1 MKRSIN
7 LILSILFIFAV
18 ATCCTAED
26 TQKKMPAA
34 PPVGANTGPGSVN
47 GTVVETMNT
56 SGYTYIQVDTGKD
69 KIWAAAPEFQVKVGD
84 LVTVP
89 TGMLMRNH
97 QSKTLNRTFEEIYF
111 VGKISVA
118 GAEQSTPQVPETAK
132 AKGAPHENIVPDAPN
147 DMDFAGIK
155 KPEGGKTVAEL
166 YAEKDSLSGKEVTVR
181 GKVVKFSPSIMGT
194 NWIHLQDGTGGE
206 GTNDL
211 TVTTDAKVTVGD
223 TVLVKGVLATDKDFG
238 YGYKY
243 TIIIENSNVTVE

>member
-1 MKRSIN
+1 MKRSVN
-7 LILSILFIFAV
+7 LILSILFIFAI

-26 TQKKMPAA
+26 TQKKMPA
-34 PPVGANTGPGSVN
+34 PPMGAKTGPGSVN

-56 SGYTYIQVDTGKD
+56 GGYTYVQVDTGKE

-97 QSKTLNRTFEEIYF
+97 HSKTLNRTFEQIYF

-118 GAEQSTPQVPETAK
+118 GADQSTPQVPASAKTA
-132 AKGAPHENIVPDAPN
+132 GAPHENIVPDAPS
-147 DMDFAGIK
+147 DMDFSGIK

-166 YAEKDSLSGKEVTVR
+166 YAEKDSLAGKEVTVR
-181 GKVVKFSPSIMGT
+181 GKVVKFSPNIMGT

-211 TVTTDAKVTVGD
+211 TVTTDAKVAVGD
-223 TVLVKGVLATDKDFG
+223 TVLVKGVLAADKDFG

-243 TIIIENSNVTVE
+243 AVIVENSNVTVE

>member
-7 LILSILFIFAV
+7 LILSTLFIFAV

-26 TQKKMPAA
+26 TQKKMPAT
-34 PPVGANTGPGSVN
+34 PMGTKTGPGSVN

-56 SGYTYIQVDTGKD
+56 GGYTYVQVDTGKE

-97 QSKTLNRTFEEIYF
+97 HSKTLNRTFEKIYF

-118 GAEQSTPQVPETAK
+118 GADQSSPQVPASAK
-132 AKGAPHENIVPDAPN
+132 AKGAPHENIVPDVPS
-147 DMDFAGIK
+147 DMDFSGIK
-155 KPEGGKTVAEL
+155 KPEGGKTVSEL
-166 YAEKDSLSGKEVTVR
+166 YAEKDNLSGKEVTVR
-181 GKVVKFSPSIMGT
+181 GKVVKFSPNIMGT

-211 TVTTDAKVTVGD
+211 TVTTDTKVAVGD
-223 TVLVKGVLATDKDFG
+223 IVLVKGVLATNKDFG

-243 TIIIENSNVTVE
+243 TVIVENSEVTVE

>member
-1 MKRSIN
+1 MKRSVN
-7 LILSILFIFAV
+7 LILSILFIFTV

-26 TQKKMPAA
+26 TQKKMPA
-34 PPVGANTGPGSVN
+34 PPMGAKTGPSSVN

-56 SGYTYIQVDTGKD
+56 GGYTYVQVDTGKE

-118 GAEQSTPQVPETAK
+118 GAEQSTPQVPASAK
-132 AKGAPHENIVPDAPN
+132 AQGAPHENIVPDAPG
-147 DMDFAGIK
+147 DMDFSGIK

-181 GKVVKFSPSIMGT
+181 GKVVKFSPNIMGT

-211 TVTTDAKVTVGD
+211 TVTTDAKVAVGD
-223 TVLVKGVLATDKDFG
+223 TVLLKGVLATDKDFG

-243 TIIIENSNVTVE
+243 TIIVENSNVTVE

>member
-1 MKRSIN
+1 MKRSVN

-26 TQKKMPAA
+26 TQKKMPV
-34 PPVGANTGPGSVN
+34 PPMGAKTNPGSVN

-56 SGYTYIQVDTGKD
+56 GGYTYVQVDTGKE

-89 TGMLMRNH
+89 TGMLMKNH

-118 GAEQSTPQVPETAK
+118 GAEQSTSQVPASAK
-132 AKGAPHENIVPDAPN
+132 AGGAPHENIVPEAPN
-147 DMDFAGIK
+147 DMDFSGIK

-166 YAEKDSLSGKEVTVR
+166 YADKDKLSGKEVTVR
-181 GKVVKFSPSIMGT
+181 GKVVKFSPNIMGT
-194 NWIHLQDGTGGE
+194 NWIHLQDGTGEE

-211 TVTTDAKVTVGD
+211 TVTTDAKVAVGD
-223 TVLVKGVLATDKDFG
+223 TVLVKGVLASDKDFG
-238 YGYKY
+238 CGYKY
-243 TIIIENSNVTVE
+243 TIIVENSDVTVE

>member
-1 MKRSIN
+1 MKRSVN

-34 PPVGANTGPGSVN
+34 PMGAKTGSGSIN

-56 SGYTYIQVDTGKD
+56 GGYTYVQVDSGKE
-69 KIWAAAPEFQVKVGD
+69 KVWAAAPEFQVKVGD

-97 QSKTLNRTFEEIYF
+97 HSKTLNRTFEEIYF
-111 VGKISVA
+111 VGTISVA
-118 GAEQSTPQVPETAK
+118 GAEQSTQQVPASAK
-132 AKGAPHENIVPDAPN
+132 AGGAPHENIVPDAPV
-147 DMDFAGIK
+147 DMDFSGIK

-166 YAEKDSLSGKEVTVR
+166 YAEKDSLAGKEVTVR

-211 TVTTDAKVTVGD
+211 TVTTDAKVAVGD
-223 TVLVKGVLATDKDFG
+223 TVLVKGVLAINKDFG

-243 TIIIENSNVTVE
+243 AIIVENSDVTVE

>member
-1 MKRSIN
+1 MKRSVN
-7 LILSILFIFAV
+7 LILSTLFIFSV

-26 TQKKMPAA
+26 TQKNIPA
-34 PPVGANTGPGSVN
+34 PSMGTKPVAGSVN
-47 GTVVETMNT
+47 GTVVETINT
-56 SGYTYIQVDTGKD
+56 GGYTYVQVDTGKE

-97 QSKTLNRTFEEIYF
+97 HSKTLDRTFDQIYF

-118 GAEQSTPQVPETAK
+118 GAEQSTPTVPATAN
-132 AKGAPHENIVPDAPN
+132 AGAPHENIVPAAPS
-147 DMDFAGIK
+147 DMDFSGINK
-155 KPEGGKTVAEL
+155 AEGGKTVAEL
-166 YAEKDSLSGKEVTVR
+166 YAEKDKLSGKEVTVR
-181 GKVVKFSPSIMGT
+181 GKVVKFSSSIMGT

-211 TVTTDAKVTVGD
+211 TVTTDATVAVGD
-223 TVLVKGVLATDKDFG
+223 TVLVKGVLAADKDFG

-243 TIIIENSNVTVE
+243 AVIVEKADVTVE

>member
-1 MKRSIN
+1 M
-7 LILSILFIFAV
+7 
-18 ATCCTAED
+18 
-26 TQKKMPAA
+26 
-34 PPVGANTGPGSVN
+34 GAKTGPGSVN

-56 SGYTYIQVDTGKD
+56 GGYTYVQVDTGKE

-97 QSKTLNRTFEEIYF
+97 HSKTLNRTFEQIYF

-118 GAEQSTPQVPETAK
+118 GAEQSTPQVPDSAK
-132 AKGAPHENIVPDAPN
+132 AAGAPHENIVPDAPS
-147 DMDFAGIK
+147 DMDFSGIK

-166 YAEKDSLSGKEVTVR
+166 YAKKDSLAGKEVTVR
-181 GKVVKFSPSIMGT
+181 GKVVKFSPNIMGT

-211 TVTTDAKVTVGD
+211 TVTTDAKVAVGD
-223 TVLVKGVLATDKDFG
+223 TVLVKGVLAADKDFG

-243 TIIIENSNVTVE
+243 TVIVENSNVTVE

>member
-1 MKRSIN
+1 MKRSVN
-7 LILSILFIFAV
+7 LILSTLFIFAI

-26 TQKKMPAA
+26 TQSKKPA
-34 PPVGANTGPGSVN
+34 PPPMGVKPVSGGIN
-47 GTVVETMNT
+47 GTVVETINT
-56 SGYTYIQVDTGKD
+56 GGYTYVQVDAGKE
-69 KIWAAAPEFQVKVGD
+69 KIRAAAPEFQVKVGD

-97 QSKTLNRTFEEIYF
+97 HSKTLNRTFDEIYF

-118 GAEQSTPQVPETAK
+118 GADQPTSQVPATAK
-132 AKGAPHENIVPDAPN
+132 AGGAPHENIVPAAPN
-147 DMDFAGIK
+147 DMDFSGIK

-166 YAEKDSLSGKEVTVR
+166 YAEKDQLAGKEVSVR
-181 GKVVKFSPSIMGT
+181 GKVVKYSASIMGT

-211 TVTTDAKVTVGD
+211 TVTTDATVAVGD
-223 TVLVKGVLATDKDFG
+223 TVLVKGVLAADKDFG

-243 TIIIENSNVTVE
+243 TVIVENANVTVE